1 MTMTEKFKSMEQEKR
16 EKIINAA
23 MAEFALR
30 GYEKASTNEIVKK
43 AGISKGL
50 LFHYFRNKKQLFL
63 FLFDYSIEIFADEI
77 YSKFDRNERRL
88 FAIIT
93 QVAKIKMGLM
103 RKYEK
108 LFEFLQGVYMET
120 SPAIRGEI
128 EKRSFETL
136 DTSMAEFFKNAD
148 VSGFRRGLDLEK
160 ALKIISWTTE
170 GIVRGELNK
179 YRLINM
185 KPDYNAIF
193 LRCEEFMKLLE
204 TLFYEGGQEK

>member
-1 MTMTEKFKSMEQEKR
+1 MIEKFKNLEHEKR

-50 LFHYFRNKKQLFL
+50 LFHYFGNKKQLFL
-63 FLFDYSIEIFADEI
+63 FLFDYGAEIIAGEI
-77 YSKFDRNERRL
+77 HSKLDRKERRL
-88 FAIIT
+88 FAIIKQIT
-93 QVAKIKMGLM
+93 KIKMELM

-108 LFEFLQGVYMET
+108 LFEFLQAAYMDR
-120 SPAIRGEI
+120 SPEIRGEI
-128 EKRSFETL
+128 ERRGAEAPGSV
-136 DTSMAEFFKNAD
+136 MAGLFKNTD
-148 VSGFRRGLDLEK
+148 VSGFRRGLDLGK
-160 ALKIISWTTE
+160 ALDIITWTTE

-179 YRLINM
+179 YRLMNI

-193 LRCEEFMKLLE
+193 FRCEEFMKLLE
-204 TLFYEGGQEK
+204 ALFYEGGQEK